1 MSSSAETLAA
11 RVAVLAEEYRSGGD
25 RAELITGL
33 LKVAESGD
41 AAALMAAAEPYK
53 EVPEIAGPLYERVA
67 AIEPANAKALV
78 GLASAYWLTGRG
90 PEVVGQIAERA
101 IAADPTN
108 RGGWHMWALTEGDQR
123 ERTIR
128 WRQVSQRFPHD
139 DLARAALADNAASLA
154 AAEHDRE
161 ARALALAEFE
171 TLLDRATD
179 LRQREAIE
187 QALITIKGWAW

>member
-1 MSSSAETLAA
+1 MTASPNELTA
-11 RVAVLAEEYRSGGD
+11 RVAALAEEYRSGGD

-33 LKVAESGD
+33 LALAQTDDASG
-41 AAALMAAAEPYK
+41 LMAAAEPYK
-53 EVPEIAGPLYERVA
+53 EVPEIAGPLYERVVA
-67 AIEPANAKALV
+67 LEPDNAKALV
-78 GLASAYWLTGRG
+78 GLASAFWLTGRG
-90 PEVVGQIAERA
+90 PEVVGQLAERA

-128 WRQVSQRFPHD
+128 WRQVSQRFPAD

-154 AAEHDRE
+154 AAEHDKE

-171 TLLDRATD
+171 SLLSRATD